1 MNEVTR
7 IHTRYLST
15 RNVKNRK
22 ENPTLIRAIN
32 GFLHPHFMVITGDGR
47 DVFIRSKINAGHS
60 VRKVD
65 DS

>member
-1 MNEVTR
+1 MQK
-7 IHTRYLST
+7 I
-15 RNVKNRK
+15 
-22 ENPTLIRAIN
+22 P
-32 GFLHPHFMVITGDGR
+32 TGDGR